1 MMKKRYGI
9 IVTVMSVILACAGG
23 MNTHAAQG
31 RINGENPQ
39 ATICEGIYA
48 GDISLSGM
56 TLVEAEQAISAY
68 IGAFSQTEITLNL
81 SAEQAIQTT
90 AGELGIRFGNPEIL
104 EEAVS
109 FGRRGNILKRY
120 KEMADL
126 AANNQVY
133 EIAFAFD
140 RAAIENLVQAQSE
153 TVNVPAQNA
162 SMTRE
167 DGEFVYTEG
176 VDGIELDVAASV
188 ELIYEGLTEQWSG
201 EPQSFDLQLRSTKPE
216 HTVEELKQVTDV
228 LATCTTSFATSDAS
242 RSANVRNACNKVNGT
257 VLFPG
262 EEFSTLATIAPFTER
277 NGYYSAGSYSGGKVV
292 DSVGGGICQVSSTLY
307 NSVLYSELEVTNRA
321 NHAMAVGY
329 VKIGLDATVSED
341 SGIDFTFV
349 NNTGYPIYIEGYT
362 TPNKRITMTIYGV
375 ETRPETHNVAY
386 ESVVLET
393 TPPGAEAVYA
403 DASQPIGAVDVQPAH
418 TGYVADVYRVI
429 TEDGVEVSREQ
440 ISHNTYKMTCRSA
453 TVGVSTSDPVAYD
466 MIQAAI
472 ATGSV
477 DHAKAVAAQ
486 IASGNYGQSTE
497 TSTQP
502 GAVEIGGVP
511 GAADAGVVPGAPDAG
526 TVPGTADTG
535 VMPGAP
541 DAGTVPGT
549 PDAGTMPGTPDAGAM
564 PGTPDAG
571 TVPGAGDANA
581 VPVPQQ

>member
-1 MMKKRYGI
+1 M
-9 IVTVMSVILACAGG
+9 TVMSVTLAGVCGLHV
-23 MNTHAAQG
+23 NAAQN
-31 RINGENPQ
+31 RVNQADTQ
-39 ATICEGIYA
+39 ATICEGVYA

-56 TLVEAEQAISAY
+56 TIVEAEQAVGAY
-68 IGAFSQTEITLNL
+68 IGTLSQVEITLNL

-104 EEAVS
+104 EEAVG

-120 KEMADL
+120 KEIVDL
-126 AANNQVY
+126 AVNNQVY
-133 EIAFAFD
+133 EIELEFD
-140 RAAIENLVQAQSE
+140 RTAIENLVQAQAE
-153 TVNVPAQNA
+153 AVNVPAQNA

-167 DGEFVYTEG
+167 EGVFVYTEG
-176 VDGIELDVAASV
+176 VDGIELDVEASV
-188 ELIYEGLTEQWSG
+188 DLIYAGLTEQWAG
-201 EPQSFDLQLRSTKPE
+201 EPQSFDLQLRLTKPE
-216 HTVEELKQVTDV
+216 HTVEELKQVSDV
-228 LATCTTSFATSDAS
+228 LATCTTSFATSDSA

-257 VLFPG
+257 VLYPG
-262 EEFSTLATIAPFTER
+262 EEFSTLAIIAPFTER

-307 NSVLYSELEVTNRA
+307 NSVLYSELEVTNRS

-341 SGIDFTFV
+341 SGIDFTFK
-349 NNTGYPIYIEGYT
+349 NNTQYPIYIEGYT

-375 ETRPETHNVAY
+375 ETRPETHSVAY

-403 DASQPIGAVDVQPAH
+403 DASLPIGAVDIQPAH

-429 TEDGVEVSREQ
+429 TENGVEVSREQ

-511 GAADAGVVPGAPDAG
+511 GTPDTGTQPGVPETGAQPGVPDAG
-526 TVPGTADTG
+526 TQPG
-535 VMPGAP
+535 V
-541 DAGTVPGT
+541 
-549 PDAGTMPGTPDAGAM
+549 PDAGAQ
-564 PGTPDAG
+564 PGVPETG
-571 TVPGAGDANA
+571 TQPGMSEGGA
-581 VPVPQQ
+581 

>member
-1 MMKKRYGI
+1 M
-9 IVTVMSVILACAGG
+9 TVVSVALAGVCGLHV
-23 MNTHAAQG
+23 NAAQN
-31 RINGENPQ
+31 RANQADPQ
-39 ATICEGIYA
+39 ATICEGVYA
-48 GDISLSGM
+48 GDISLSGL
-56 TLVEAEQAISAY
+56 TLVEAEQAVAAY
-68 IGAFSQTEITLNL
+68 IGALSQVEITLNL
-81 SAEQAIQTT
+81 SAEQAVQTT

-104 EEAVS
+104 EEAVG

-120 KEMADL
+120 KEIVDL

-133 EIAFAFD
+133 EIELAFD
-140 RAAIENLVQAQSE
+140 RAAIENVVQAQAE
-153 TVNVPAQNA
+153 AVNVPAQNA

-167 DGEFVYTEG
+167 EGAFVYTEG
-176 VDGIELDVAASV
+176 VDGLELDVAASV
-188 ELIYEGLTEQWSG
+188 DLIYAGLTEQWEG
-201 EPQSFDLQLRSTKPE
+201 EPQSFDLQLRLTEPE
-216 HTVEELKQVTDV
+216 HTTEELKQVADV
-228 LATCTTSFATSDAS
+228 LATCTTSFATSDWA
-242 RSANVRNACNKVNGT
+242 RSANVRNACDKVNGT
-257 VLFPG
+257 VLYPG

-307 NSVLYSELEVTNRA
+307 NSVLYSELEVTNRS

-341 SGIDFTFV
+341 SGIDFTFK
-349 NNTGYPIYIEGYT
+349 NNTQYPIYIEGYT
-362 TPNKRITMTIYGV
+362 TPNKKITMTIYGV
-375 ETRPETHNVAY
+375 ETRPETHSVAY

-403 DASQPIGAVDVQPAH
+403 DASQPVGAVEVQPAH

-429 TEDGVEVSREQ
+429 TENGVEVSREQ

-486 IASGNYGQSTE
+486 IASGNYGESTE
-497 TSTQP
+497 TGAQP

-511 GAADAGVVPGAPDAG
+511 AVPDAGVQPEVPGGGTQPGTPDAG
-526 TVPGTADTG
+526 AQ
-535 VMPGAP
+535 
-541 DAGTVPGT
+541 AGTQPGT
-549 PDAGTMPGTPDAGAM
+549 PDAGTQAGVQPGTPEAGTQ
-564 PGTPDAG
+564 PGASETGAQPGVPDAG
-571 TVPGAGDANA
+571 QNP
-581 VPVPQQ
+581 PQ